1 MSSGA
6 TIDEAGCEADPY
18 DPACS
23 CYNVVKDKCTE
34 YPDAPGCAE
43 GNEWLKSL
51 TDVIPAEPE
60 FDSAR
65 SILTL
70 EAPQRYHCNWV
81 GACGEGKL
89 KPQEY
94 HDLMNTG
101 RCEWKLN
108 MCSSDVDVGESIN
121 SRFFRDC
128 TIGEMGFTDL
138 DSVYGLD
145 SSVMYGGEIRTA
157 ENAAYVAAK
166 NKQLQLEIRKED
178 REKAAE
184 RQAEQEILEIDRL
197 KKVEE
202 IREEYEEN
210 RNKKILTAA
219 FIIAIII
226 IALVMIFN
234 I

>member
-1 MSSGA
+1 
-6 TIDEAGCEADPY
+6 
-18 DPACS
+18 
-23 CYNVVKDKCTE
+23 
-34 YPDAPGCAE
+34 
-43 GNEWLKSL
+43 
-51 TDVIPAEPE
+51 
-60 FDSAR
+60 
-65 SILTL
+65 
-70 EAPQRYHCNWV
+70 
-81 GACGEGKL
+81 
-89 KPQEY
+89 
-94 HDLMNTG
+94 
-101 RCEWKLN
+101 

-178 REKAAE
+178 REKEEE
-184 RQAEQEILEIDRL
+184 RQAEQEILEIERL
-197 KKVEE
+197 KKLEE

-210 RNKKILTAA
+210 RNKKILTIA

-226 IALVMIFN
+226 IALVTIFN